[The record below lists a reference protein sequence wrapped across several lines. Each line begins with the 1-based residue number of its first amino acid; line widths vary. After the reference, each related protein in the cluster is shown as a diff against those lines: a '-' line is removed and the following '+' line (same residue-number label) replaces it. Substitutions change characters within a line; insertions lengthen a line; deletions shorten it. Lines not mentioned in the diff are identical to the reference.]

1 MKKICFAAA
10 LLLLMFC
17 FSVFPASAKEY
28 QENGYEYSLYGK
40 EAVIE
45 KVPNVKGHIQVPE
58 KLGGFKVTE
67 IAGFAFSKNTCESI
81 SIPDSVT
88 VIEGQA
94 FHKCRNLKKI
104 KLPAKLSKI
113 SYYMF

>member
-58 KLGGFKVTE
+58 KLGGFKVTRLRDLHL
-67 IAGFAFSKNTCESI
+67 A
-81 SIPDSVT
+81 
-88 VIEGQA
+88 
-94 FHKCRNLKKI
+94 KI
-104 KLPAKLSKI
+104 FVSPFRYRI
-113 SYYMF
+113 Q

>member
-17 FSVFPASAKEY
+17 FSVLPASAKEY

-45 KVPNVKGHIQVPE
+45 KAPNVKGHIQVPE

-67 IAGFAFSKNTCESI
+67 IAGFAFSKNICESI
-81 SIPDSVT
+81 SIPNSVT

-94 FHKCRNLKKI
+94 FHKCRNLKR
-104 KLPAKLSKI
+104 LNSRQNLAR
-113 SYYMF
+113 

>member
-17 FSVFPASAKEY
+17 FSVLPASAKEY

-45 KVPNVKGHIQVPE
+45 KAPNVKGHIQVPE
-58 KLGGFKVTE
+58 KLGGFKSHRDCG
-67 IAGFAFSKNTCESI
+67 ICI
-81 SIPDSVT
+81 
-88 VIEGQA
+88 
-94 FHKCRNLKKI
+94 
-104 KLPAKLSKI
+104 
-113 SYYMF
+113 

>member
-1 MKKICFAAA
+1 M
-10 LLLLMFC
+10 
-17 FSVFPASAKEY
+17 
-28 QENGYEYSLYGK
+28 
-40 EAVIE
+40 IE

-67 IAGFAFSKNTCESI
+67 IAGFAFSKNICESI

-113 SYYMF
+113 SYYMFQDCVSLQEVTLGKSVKRYRQVHFIIV

>member
-17 FSVFPASAKEY
+17 FSVLPASAKEY

-45 KVPNVKGHIQVPE
+45 KAPNVKGHIHR
-58 KLGGFKVTE
+58 
-67 IAGFAFSKNTCESI
+67 KNL
-81 SIPDSVT
+81 V
-88 VIEGQA
+88 V
-94 FHKCRNLKKI
+94 LKSQRLRDLHLAKI
-104 KLPAKLSKI
+104 FVSPFRYRI
-113 SYYMF
+113 Q

>member
-45 KVPNVKGHIQVPE
+45 KVRDLHLAKIFVSPFRYRIQ
-58 KLGGFKVTE
+58 
-67 IAGFAFSKNTCESI
+67 
-81 SIPDSVT
+81 
-88 VIEGQA
+88 
-94 FHKCRNLKKI
+94 
-104 KLPAKLSKI
+104 
-113 SYYMF
+113 